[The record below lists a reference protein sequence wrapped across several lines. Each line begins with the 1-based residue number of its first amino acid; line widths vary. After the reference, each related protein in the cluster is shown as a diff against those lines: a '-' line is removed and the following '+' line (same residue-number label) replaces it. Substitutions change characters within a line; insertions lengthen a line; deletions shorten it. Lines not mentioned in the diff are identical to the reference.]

1 LTLNEFQ
8 KICKGTSLYGR
19 KLKRIDD
26 LTYSVL
32 ALNGEAG
39 ELANKLK
46 KHHRAGT
53 EYNVPI
59 LADELGDVFWYVADA
74 AGNLGLTLEQ
84 VAQMNMDKLAERKK
98 ENTVAAVEER
108 R

>member
-1 LTLNEFQ
+1 MTLNEFQ
-8 KICKGTSLYGR
+8 KICKGTSLYGG

-32 ALNGEAG
+32 ALCGESG

-53 EYNVPI
+53 EYDVPV

-74 AGNLGLTLEQ
+74 VGNLGMTLED
-84 VAQMNMDKLAERKK
+84 VAQMNIDKLAKRKA
-98 ENTVAAVEER
+98 ENVISDHK
-108 R
+108 